1 MKKSFA
7 GDLQAPAAARRW
19 VTSALSGV
27 TRSDYGDRPEDLD
40 LVTSELDTNSVRA
53 GARVIDVELVAARD
67 GVELHVTDDAPGWP
81 EARQPDWDDA
91 HGRGLAI
98 VADIADHW
106 HTTGLRSGKR
116 VTVTWS
122 RTTNGDVVGHMR

>member
-1 MKKSFA
+1 MKTSFR
-7 GDLQAPAAARRW
+7 GDVQAPAAARRW
-19 VTSALSGV
+19 VASALPEV
-27 TRSDYGDRPEDLD
+27 TRDEVGPRIEDVV
-40 LVTSELDTNSVRA
+40 LVTSELVTNSVRA
-53 GARVIDVELVAARD
+53 GARAIDVELLASRD
-67 GVELHVTDDAPGWP
+67 DLELRVTDDAPGWP
-81 EARQPDWDDA
+81 EARQPDWDEA

-122 RTTNGDVVGHMR
+122 RATNGDVVGHMC